1 MKKLLSFCLAG
12 ILICGAT
19 FAANDPD
26 MQTVTSKRYV
36 INELDKLQDKI
47 PGTSGTKAVTL
58 TGTRGGIEP
67 TEVKESLG
75 SSNSDP
81 ALPNVSAVNTGL
93 STKQDE
99 IPAVNTNTVV
109 TYTGTAGQIGQ
120 KGIYQDTG
128 TYAAQSDNLIDAG
141 TFNEALRTGL
151 NNEFVCADTMPGTET
166 CWLWT
171 ISAKQKLT
179 LPNGYTELEYIES
192 TGTQYINTRVSATAN
207 FDICI
212 DGMLIRPYDGS
223 RELFGVFPDDYSDL
237 KVELFDNSLFAS
249 YISGSATWGGI
260 DYGGV
265 NNRFYICLSPH
276 RILHS
281 GGSKRIN
288 ERPYSPTG
296 APVVLFGSHGVI
308 GRIYGAEFYDG
319 TTPTFHGIPARQDSD
334 GKVGLY
340 DLINERFLV
349 NQSNGDDFIPG
360 PEVGVYIPQGQ

>member
-81 ALPNVSAVNTGL
+81 ALPDVGAVNTGL
-93 STKQDE
+93 STKQNE

-128 TYAAQSDNLIDAG
+128 AYAAQSDNLIDAA

-151 NNEFVCADTMPGTET
+151 NNEFVCAGGEDSYSPTGE

-171 ISAKQKLT
+171 IGNTYNANAQ
-179 LPNGYTELEYIES
+179 
-192 TGTQYINTRVSATAN
+192 QYVSAVGTGYQDGTPTPTNPIEPVFYRQGDMILRKVGDYADSYDATTQKITRRVGVKVLDGTEIFGTSNTYGEALYIPSAAN
-207 FDICI
+207 
-212 DGMLIRPYDGS
+212 M
-223 RELFGVFPDDYSDL
+223 
-237 KVELFDNSLFAS
+237 
-249 YISGSATWGGI
+249 W
-260 DYGGV
+260 
-265 NNRFYICLSPH
+265 
-276 RILHS
+276 
-281 GGSKRIN
+281 
-288 ERPYSPTG
+288 
-296 APVVLFGSHGVI
+296 
-308 GRIYGAEFYDG
+308 GAERNSTPICSHFLGKANTGLIQSEDTCFFNQTGHFYFRTTETVTDFNRWLAAQYAAG
-319 TTPTFHGIPARQDSD
+319 TPVTVWYPLATPTEETWTATT
-334 GKVGLY
+334 Y
-340 DLINERFLV
+340 NE
-349 NQSNGDDFIPG
+349 N
-360 PEVGVYIPQGQ
+360 VYIPQNQQ